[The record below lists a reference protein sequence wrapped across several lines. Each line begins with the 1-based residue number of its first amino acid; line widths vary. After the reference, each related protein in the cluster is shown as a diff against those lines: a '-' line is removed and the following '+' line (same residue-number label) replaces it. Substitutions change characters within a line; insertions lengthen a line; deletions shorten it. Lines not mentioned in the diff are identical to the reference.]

1 MSHLKHVLLLVRFR
15 QIPKCVFLAAKS
27 SSYFS
32 YCKYLARLFCDKS
45 PHLNTTDKFRLK
57 TMANNISEN
66 VLMKEKN
73 QNASVD
79 SVTPD
84 VNTSPKVEV
93 ENSVE
98 EQQDGNQ
105 VGFE

>member
-1 MSHLKHVLLLVRFR
+1 
-15 QIPKCVFLAAKS
+15 
-27 SSYFS
+27 
-32 YCKYLARLFCDKS
+32 
-45 PHLNTTDKFRLK
+45 
-57 TMANNISEN
+57 MANNISEN